1 MLCVSPC
8 ASVHVS
14 VSVIMWIQWVE
25 DNSTFHSTIPEAADL
40 VVASIYTLFGV
51 CSLLGNGML
60 LYVSYEKRPELKP
73 AEFFII
79 NLAVS
84 DLGMTLSL
92 YPLAVTSSIYHR
104 WLYGEAVCLLYA
116 FCGVLFGIC
125 SLSTLTALS
134 TVCCLKVC
142 YPLYGKRLSPA
153 HSRLLIGCCWAYALL
168 FACSPLLHW
177 GAYGP
182 EPYGTACCID
192 WRRSRREAGARSYT
206 LALLLL
212 CYAAPC
218 CVMLLSYGHIL
229 LTVRESRRAVEQHA
243 VPATTRR
250 TGSLHA
256 VILKLSVAVCIG
268 FLLAWSPYALVSMLA
283 TYGHVESLP
292 PMAFAVPAVFAKS
305 STLYNPLIYLLL
317 KPNYRHLLSQHLLAQ
332 RKKCPRLLCP
342 PRLPLCSFRGS
353 FSDPA
358 PPCSDSAPPC
368 SDSVPQAQATLGPSH
383 CDCGQCAD
391 TFECFKHYPR
401 CCHGNVKAS
410 QPVPGGRS
418 GGPGVSRGPRPGGG
432 WVPGAGLAPVQA
444 GFSTNRKRVGV
455 TFCDKKNIQQESE
468 LPLETVSK

>member
-1 MLCVSPC
+1 MQ
-8 ASVHVS
+8 
-14 VSVIMWIQWVE
+14 WIE

-40 VVASIYTLFGV
+40 VVATVYTIFGV

-60 LYVSYEKRPELKP
+60 LYVSYEKRPVLKP

-92 YPLAVTSSIYHR
+92 YPLAITSSIYHR
-104 WLYGEAVCLLYA
+104 WLYGDAVCLLYA

-125 SLSTLTALS
+125 SLSTLTMLS

-142 YPLYGKRLSPA
+142 YPLYGKRLSPT

-168 FACSPLLHW
+168 FACFPLLHW

-192 WRRSRREAGARSYT
+192 WQRSRREASARSYT
-206 LALLLL
+206 LALFVL
-212 CYAAPC
+212 CYAVPC
-218 CVMLLSYGHIL
+218 GVMLLSYGQIL
-229 LTVRESRRAVEQHA
+229 LMVRESRRAVEQHVVSA
-243 VPATTRR
+243 ATRC
-250 TGSLHA
+250 TGNIQA

-317 KPNYRHLLSQHLLAQ
+317 KPKYRHLLGQHFLAQ
-332 RKKCPRLLCP
+332 RKKCPRLRCP
-342 PRLPLCSFRGS
+342 PRLSLCAFLGP

-358 PPCSDSAPPC
+358 PCSDSA
-368 SDSVPQAQATLGPSH
+368 PQAQATLGHSH
-383 CDCGQCAD
+383 CDCRHCRD

-401 CCHGNVKAS
+401 CCHGNVNTVQLALGDQS
-410 QPVPGGRS
+410 GPGGS
-418 GGPGVSRGPRPGGG
+418 QGPRPGWG
-432 WVPGAGLAPVQA
+432 WIPGAGPPPVQ
-444 GFSTNRKRVGV
+444 GVFSASRKKVGV
-455 TFCDKKNIQQESE
+455 MFCDQKNAKQESE
-468 LPLETVSK
+468 IRLETVSK